1 MRAVFST
8 EKFLL
13 IYENKIMFY
22 QSQLLQFAFSNS
34 ENFFSVFFFKNIKS
48 DMFFFF
54 TMGKIQKYASEE
66 TASAP
71 EESYEKK
78 DCTSPHHSQCLV
90 NRAVNFAKLILL
102 IRRVDMSTQGMD
114 YIQEKISIIL

>member
-1 MRAVFST
+1 
-8 EKFLL
+8 
-13 IYENKIMFY
+13 
-22 QSQLLQFAFSNS
+22 
-34 ENFFSVFFFKNIKS
+34 
-48 DMFFFF
+48 
-54 TMGKIQKYASEE
+54 MGKIQKYAYEE
-66 TASAP
+66 MASAP

>member
-1 MRAVFST
+1 
-8 EKFLL
+8 
-13 IYENKIMFY
+13 
-22 QSQLLQFAFSNS
+22 
-34 ENFFSVFFFKNIKS
+34 
-48 DMFFFF
+48 MFFFF